1 MKFTLTFTEKEYNAL
16 NKVAEVFTDGKKE
29 KFFGPDFV
37 ENYAV
42 AVRYSEDTFCD
53 MLDVIIDRKKEIKA
67 VFNAVKAYVNSIVA
81 LMSSN
86 FISDFS
92 KTFSAF
98 QQSEEKLNK

>member
-1 MKFTLTFTEKEYNAL
+1 MKRRKNSS
-16 NKVAEVFTDGKKE
+16 
-29 KFFGPDFV
+29 GPDFV

-42 AVRYSEDTFCD
+42 TVRYSEDTFCD
-53 MLDVIIDRKKEIKA
+53 MLDVIIGRKKEIKA

-86 FISDFS
+86 FIGDFS
-92 KTFSAF
+92 KAFGAF

>member
-16 NKVAEVFTDGKKE
+16 NKVAGAFTEGE
-29 KFFGPDFV
+29 HEFFGPNFN
-37 ENYAV
+37 ENHAV
-42 AVRYSEDTFCD
+42 AVKYSEDTFCD

-92 KTFSAF
+92 KAFGAF

>member
-1 MKFTLTFTEKEYNAL
+1 MKFALTFTDKEYTAL
-16 NKVAEVFTDGKKE
+16 NKVARAFTEGE
-29 KFFGPDFV
+29 HEFFGPNFDK
-37 ENYAV
+37 NHAV

-53 MLDVIIDRKKEIKA
+53 MLNIIINRKKEIKA
-67 VFNAVKAYVNSIVA
+67 VFNAVKAYANSIVA

-92 KTFSAF
+92 KAFGAF